1 VEIGLA
7 AVRCSKHYGGGT
19 KQGETMATTAA
30 PTSTAAIAEE
40 LVSFCRAGRNMDAI
54 NTLYSPEIVS
64 VESMGNAEMPREI
77 KGLDAV
83 RSKNEWWGANNTVHS
98 ASVDG
103 PFVGDGKF
111 TVYYNY
117 ETTFKPSGKRNT
129 MEEVALYTVKNGKI
143 VREQFFYNPN
153 L

>member
-1 VEIGLA
+1 
-7 AVRCSKHYGGGT
+7 
-19 KQGETMATTAA
+19 MASTAA